1 MPSSYFTCRPIAS
14 KALDLASPGTIRAVA
29 RRFGVRFER
38 KWGQT
43 FLADRD
49 YLDRL
54 VSQLELTAKD
64 RVLEIGP
71 GLGVLTRE
79 LAQKTSAVA
88 AVEIDPACVRA
99 LGLTLRGLSS
109 VRIIEGDILK
119 LAPGELIGPPYRV
132 VGNIPYNLT
141 GALLVQLLAQAAAPD
156 RIDLLLQREV
166 AERLAAP
173 PGAWSLATLAVR
185 VYGEPELELTVPP
198 EAFYPTPKVA
208 SSLLRIV
215 PQAQPSIPRGDLSD
229 FFSMA
234 RAFFQARRKQLPF
247 ALARGLGSSG
257 AEAKERLRVIGIDPA
272 RRAETLTLDEWR
284 RLFDSERG
292 NWKPGRSSSRSA

>member
-1 MPSSYFTCRPIAS
+1 MPSSCSTSSPIAS
-14 KALDLASPGTIRAVA
+14 KSLDLASPGTIRAVA
-29 RRFGVRFER
+29 RRFGIQFER
-38 KWGQT
+38 KWGQN
-43 FLADRD
+43 FLADRAT
-49 YLDRL
+49 LDRL
-54 VSQLELTAKD
+54 VKALELTASD

-79 LAQKTSAVA
+79 LATRTSEVV

-99 LGLTLRGLSS
+99 LGLTLRGLD
-109 VRIIEGDILK
+109 VRIIQADILK
-119 LAPGELIGPPYRV
+119 VAPGEVMPRPYRV

-141 GALLVQLLAQAAAPD
+141 GALLVQLLADPAAPD
-156 RIDLLLQREV
+156 LIDLLLQREV

-173 PGAWSLATLAVR
+173 PGAWSMATLAVR
-185 VYGEPELELTVPP
+185 VYGQPELKFSVPR
-198 EAFYPTPKVA
+198 EAFYPTPRVA

-215 PQAQPSIPRGDLSD
+215 PQANPAIPRDDLAD
-229 FFSMA
+229 FFTMA
-234 RAFFQARRKQLPF
+234 RAFFQARRKQLPY

-257 AEAKERLRVIGIDPA
+257 VEAKERLRVIGIDPA

-292 NWKPGRSSSRSA
+292 NWKRIRSSSRSA

>member
-119 LAPGELIGPPYRV
+119 VAPGELIG
-132 VGNIPYNLT
+132 VGTAKPSAE
-141 GALLVQLLAQAAAPD
+141 GMDRSAPAMSDGD
-156 RIDLLLQREV
+156 RSPARGS
-166 AERLAAP
+166 RLIASIRDP
-173 PGAWSLATLAVR
+173 DS
-185 VYGEPELELTVPP
+185 P
-198 EAFYPTPKVA
+198 EAG
-208 SSLLRIV
+208 S
-215 PQAQPSIPRGDLSD
+215 
-229 FFSMA
+229 
-234 RAFFQARRKQLPF
+234 RA
-247 ALARGLGSSG
+247 
-257 AEAKERLRVIGIDPA
+257 
-272 RRAETLTLDEWR
+272 
-284 RLFDSERG
+284 
-292 NWKPGRSSSRSA
+292 

>member
-1 MPSSYFTCRPIAS
+1 
-14 KALDLASPGTIRAVA
+14 VA
-29 RRFGVRFER
+29 RRFGIRFER
-38 KWGQT
+38 KWGQN
-43 FLADRD
+43 FLADRG
-49 YLDRL
+49 YLERL
-54 VSQLELTAKD
+54 VIELELAAGD

-79 LAQKTSAVA
+79 LAQKTSRVA

-99 LGLTLRGLSS
+99 LGLTLRGLDN
-109 VRIIEGDILK
+109 VRVIHGDILK
-119 LAPGELIGPPYRV
+119 LAPGEVMGRPYRV
-132 VGNIPYNLT
+132 VGNIPYSLT

-185 VYGEPELELTVPP
+185 VYGEPELELKVPR
-198 EAFYPTPKVA
+198 EAFYPMPMVS

-215 PQAQPSIPRGDLSD
+215 PQAHPSIPRGDLSD
-229 FFSMA
+229 FFAMA
-234 RAFFQARRKQLPF
+234 RAFFQARRKQLPY
-247 ALARGLGSSG
+247 ALARGLGSTG
-257 AEAKERLRVIGIDPA
+257 AEAKERLLVIGIDPS

>member
-1 MPSSYFTCRPIAS
+1 MPSSCFTSRPIAS
-14 KALDLASPGTIRAVA
+14 KSLDLASPGTIRGVA
-29 RRFGVRFER
+29 RRFDIKFER
-38 KWGQT
+38 KWGQN
-43 FLADRD
+43 FLADRE

-54 VSQLELTAKD
+54 VNALELTASD

-79 LAQKTSAVA
+79 LATRTSDVVG
-88 AVEIDPACVRA
+88 VEIDPGCVRA
-99 LGLTLRGLSS
+99 LGLTLRGLDN
-109 VRIIEGDILK
+109 VRIIQADILRV
-119 LAPGELIGPPYRV
+119 APGEVMGLPYRV
-132 VGNIPYNLT
+132 LGNIPYNLT
-141 GALLVQLLAQAAAPD
+141 GPLLVQLLADPAAPD

-173 PGAWSLATLAVR
+173 PGAWSMGTLAVR
-185 VYGEPELELTVPP
+185 VYGQPELRLTVPR
-198 EAFYPTPKVA
+198 EAFYPIPKVA

-215 PQAQPSIPRGDLSD
+215 PQTDPAIPPDELAD
-229 FFSMA
+229 FFTMA
-234 RAFFQARRKQLPF
+234 RAFFQARRKQLSY

-292 NWKPGRSSSRSA
+292 NWKRSRS

>member
-1 MPSSYFTCRPIAS
+1 MPSSCFTCRPIAS
-14 KALDLASPGTIRAVA
+14 KPLDLASPGTIRAVA
-29 RRFGVRFER
+29 RRFGIRFER
-38 KWGQT
+38 KWGQN

-54 VSQLELTAKD
+54 VSELELTAGD

-79 LAQKTSAVA
+79 LALRTSRVA

-99 LGLTLRGLSS
+99 LGLTLRGLDN
-109 VRIIEGDILK
+109 VRIIQADVLRV
-119 LAPGELIGPPYRV
+119 APGEVIGRPYRV

-141 GALLVQLLAQAAAPD
+141 GPVLVQLLADPAAPD

-185 VYGEPELELTVPP
+185 VYGEPELELPVPR
-198 EAFYPTPKVA
+198 EAFYPVPTVA

-215 PQAQPSIPRGDLSD
+215 PQADPSIPRGDLAD
-229 FFSMA
+229 FFTMA
-234 RAFFQARRKQLPF
+234 RAFFQARRKQLPY
-247 ALARGLGSSG
+247 ALARGRGSSG

-292 NWKPGRSSSRSA
+292 NWKRSRSSSRSA

>member
-1 MPSSYFTCRPIAS
+1 MPSSCFTCRPTAI

-38 KWGQT
+38 KWGQN
-43 FLADRD
+43 FLADRH

-54 VSQLELTAKD
+54 VSELDLVAGD

-79 LAQKTSAVA
+79 LALRTSSVA
-88 AVEIDPACVRA
+88 GIEIDPACVRA
-99 LGLTLRGLSS
+99 LELTLQGLAN
-109 VRIIEGDILK
+109 VRIIQADVLK
-119 LAPGELIGPPYRV
+119 LAPGEVMGRPYRV
-132 VGNIPYNLT
+132 VGNIAYNLT
-141 GALLVQLLAQAAAPD
+141 GPLLVQLLADPAAPD

-166 AERLAAP
+166 AERLASP

-185 VYGEPELELTVPP
+185 VYGEPELELTVPR
-198 EAFYPTPKVA
+198 EAFYPVPRVA
-208 SSLLRIV
+208 SSLLRIA
-215 PQAQPSIPRGDLSD
+215 PQPDPAIPRGDLAD
-229 FFSMA
+229 FFTMA
-234 RAFFQARRKQLPF
+234 RAFFQARRKQLPY
-247 ALARGLGSSG
+247 ALARGLGLTG

-292 NWKPGRSSSRSA
+292 NWIRSRSSSRSA